1 MLEVAICDQ
10 LLNFTNIFINK
21 EMLSILLSFSL
32 FYSCVVA
39 QDQVVV
45 RVQAAGTSENVVTR
59 EQAIASAVANARE
72 ALTNTPCRNVELR
85 AQSEARKVVDASATA
100 TARSEISISTRGQG
114 VGSGASNVQSESS
127 ATAIAEAIAEA
138 IALAVNGASSTG
150 RTTLPLQVQQT
161 ARAVVQQAVISSG
174 GADTVIQA
182 LATST
187 VFVRAVAEALSR
199 AFADCETAIT
209 QVAAESREVPAPV
222 DQSVANTNAVS
233 NAFGPGS
240 SVVVQSNLANAFA
253 PLSVS
258 TLLPSGTPA
267 LTPTPTPTIASL
279 PTAFPTSTIG
289 GLPMPGGMSTSADAF
304 ATTAQTL
311 SNLMGQIGQ

>member
-100 TARSEISISTRGQG
+100 TARSEITIQTRGQG

-150 RTTLPLQVQQT
+150 RTTSVEQVQQT
-161 ARAVVQQAVISSG
+161 ARAVVQQSITSG
-174 GADTVIQA
+174 GGTNAVIQA

-187 VFVRAVAEALSR
+187 VFVRAVADALSR
-199 AFADCETAIT
+199 AFADCEDVTV
-209 QVAAESREVPAPV
+209 QVAAQSREVPAPIDLKFSDTDAVV
-222 DQSVANTNAVS
+222 D
-233 NAFGPGS
+233 AFGTGS
-240 SVVVQSNLANAFA
+240 FIRLQENSVDAFTL
-253 PLSVS
+253 PS
-258 TLLPSGTPA
+258 TATQLPSAQGVSGTP
-267 LTPTPTPTIASL
+267 TS
-279 PTAFPTSTIG
+279 TSTIA
-289 GLPMPGGMSTSADAF
+289 GLPMAVPTPPGGVAIGADAF
-304 ATTAQTL
+304 AGANQIIA
-311 SNLMGQIGQ
+311 NLLG